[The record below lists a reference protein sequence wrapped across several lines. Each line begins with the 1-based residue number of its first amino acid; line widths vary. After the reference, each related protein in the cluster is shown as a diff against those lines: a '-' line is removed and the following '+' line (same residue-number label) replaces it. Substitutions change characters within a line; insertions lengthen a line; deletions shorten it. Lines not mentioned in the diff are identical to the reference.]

1 MPVGDALCCFSPMGE
16 PEHAASGAED
26 SSGSNLEEGLRNVL
40 ERVGQGNL
48 TARELRPP
56 DDPEARRSQ
65 RQTHGEQA
73 SFAQCGHRGR
83 GRRGCR
89 GRDRCSDVPTLLAC
103 EFLLRGAGWERL
115 ANCDWRGDW
124 RRRRRGSRST
134 VAEPRNHLQ
143 SPIDSAS
150 RPGPEPDNRLPYNA
164 THLALANRRRAIE

>member
-1 MPVGDALCCFSPMGE
+1 LPFGDAWCGFSSMGQSG
-16 PEHAASGAED
+16 HAASGAED

-56 DDPEARRSQ
+56 DNPEARRSQ

-73 SFAQCGHRGR
+73 SLAQRGHRRR
-83 GRRGCR
+83 GWGGCR
-89 GRDRCSDVPTLLAC
+89 GRDRRSDVPTLLAY

-115 ANCDWRGDW
+115 ASCDWRGDW

-143 SPIDSAS
+143 RPIDSAS
-150 RPGPEPDNRLPYNA
+150 RPGPEPDNRLSYNA
-164 THLALANRRRAIE
+164 PYHALANRRRAIQ